1 MRILLAG
8 DTHANTEHVKY
19 LIKTAQEQDCDR
31 IFQVG
36 DFGYFESEKW
46 GLEYLELIN
55 DAAERANVV
64 IYFLRG
70 NHDNIKL
77 LLENYQDDADHEGF
91 LMVRS
96 NILFAPDG
104 HCWEWGGKRFIVFG
118 GAYSVDKDYRLAQE
132 RYDSEHLGV
141 DCSGTHWFPDEE
153 MTAEAFRNAI
163 VAAPNTVDFM
173 LTHDKPRMSNP
184 GWNRKDLEECWPNQN
199 RIQEAVD
206 ALKPHLLV
214 HGHLHYRYDD
224 QIMGPHGKTQVLG
237 LNSEPWGS
245 GRFYSGPDTWYVLD
259 TDA

>member
-19 LIKTAQEQDCDR
+19 LVGVAKEQDCDR

-36 DFGYFESEKW
+36 DFGYFESETW
-46 GLEYLELIN
+46 GLEYLEHIN
-55 DAAERANVV
+55 HAAEQAGIV

-70 NHDNIKL
+70 NHDNIRL

-104 HCWEWGGKRFIVFG
+104 HCWEWDGKRFIVFG
-118 GAYSVDKDYRLAQE
+118 GAYSVDKAYRLAQE
-132 RYDSEHLGV
+132 RYDTEHYGV
-141 DCSGTHWFPDEE
+141 DMSETQWFSDEE
-153 MTAEAFRNAI
+153 MTSEAVRNAI

-173 LTHDKPRMSNP
+173 FTHDKPRMSNP
-184 GWNRKDLEECWPNQN
+184 KWNRKNIEECWANQN

-224 QIMGPHGKTQVLG
+224 QILGPHGKTQVLG
-237 LNSEPWGS
+237 LQSEPWGAGTHLS
-245 GRFYSGPDTWYVLD
+245 SKDSWYVLD
-259 TDA
+259 TEA